1 MVLLDVTFFHVYC
14 LAKKLQVALT
24 IFPCNTPSC
33 NLLVFIKLHK
43 KLNRFLIAETN
54 RSVAQTKICVNW
66 LFNLQQF
73 VDKREVAVK
82 IDSVTAP

>member
-1 MVLLDVTFFHVYC
+1 MLSRVTIFHVSC

-33 NLLVFIKLHK
+33 NLIVFIKLHK
-43 KLNRFLIAETN
+43 KLNRFLIAGTN
-54 RSVAQTKICVNW
+54 RSVAQTKIRVNW

-73 VDKREVAVK
+73 VDEREVAVK